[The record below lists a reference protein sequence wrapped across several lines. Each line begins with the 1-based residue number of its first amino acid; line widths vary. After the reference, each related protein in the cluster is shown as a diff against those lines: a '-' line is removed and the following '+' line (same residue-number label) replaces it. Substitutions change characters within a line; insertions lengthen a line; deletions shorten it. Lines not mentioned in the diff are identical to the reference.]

1 MTTAT
6 GWVGRIVG
14 IAGLVLCALAVLVR
28 LTGHY
33 TLGGFQ
39 AGTVL
44 VAGIAA
50 LAAACFLMLW
60 SGGGDRAP

>member
-1 MTTAT
+1 MAAAT

-14 IAGLVLCALAVLVR
+14 IAGLVLCALAVLAR

-39 AGTVL
+39 VGTIL

-60 SGGGDRAP
+60 SAGGARSS